1 MDEKPAP
8 NPDRLAAMAH
18 YVIAR
23 CAPEELGATKLTKVL
38 WFTDVFHY
46 RRHGKT
52 VSGARS
58 YIKRQFGPV
67 PPGITQA
74 IEALKR
80 AGKISERSAVTPAGI
95 RREFVWLQEPDV
107 SAFTPEE
114 IDMLNEV
121 MALVC
126 KNHSAASI
134 SELTHDSLWSETLL
148 GAEIP
153 IGAASVVAG
162 EVTPEVMA
170 WATVA
175 LEGAIGGLI

>member
-1 MDEKPAP
+1 MDEQKPAL

-23 CAPEELGATKLTKVL
+23 CPPEELGATKLNKVL

-52 VSGARS
+52 VSGVKS
-58 YIKRQFGPV
+58 YVKRQFGPV
-67 PPGITQA
+67 PPGIMQA
-74 IEALKR
+74 IDALKR
-80 AGKISERSAVTPAGI
+80 DGKINERSVATPAGT

-121 MALVC
+121 MSLVC

-134 SELTHDSLWSETLL
+134 SELTHGSLWSETLL
-148 GAEIP
+148 GGEIP

-162 EVTPEVMA
+162 EVTPEVMV
-170 WATVA
+170 WAISE
-175 LEGAIGGLI
+175 LEGAG